1 MLTSCTPK
9 GGTTPAKATPAKACF
24 VYGDDGNG
32 NPTSTYASDSP
43 FPWSVASF
51 ISGLLPLSNVSV
63 AASSLI
69 SGGAGATHS
78 SFPTTETPGSAS
90 VSSETNAKAGTTNT
104 PSQTTGAA
112 AMTSTPSK
120 TTSAP
125 TSTTDGSSNA
135 GQSTAASQPAS
146 SSQKSAAEGTWSMVA
161 NVSIYIYVLVTCNP
175 LLPSSVP
182 LTLIHL
188 NL

>member
-24 VYGDDGNG
+24 VYGDDGKG

-43 FPWSVASF
+43 FPSSVASF

-78 SFPTTETPGSAS
+78 SFPTTGTPGSAS
-90 VSSETNAKAGTTNT
+90 VSSQATAKAGTTNT

-112 AMTSTPSK
+112 AMTSTSS
-120 TTSAP
+120 TITSAP
-125 TSTTDGSSNA
+125 TSTTGRSSNA
-135 GQSTAASQPAS
+135 GQTTTTSQPAA
-146 SSQKSAAEGTWSMVA
+146 SSQKSAAGVTWSMVA
-161 NVSIYIYVLVTCNP
+161 NVSIYM
-175 LLPSSVP
+175 
-182 LTLIHL
+182 
-188 NL
+188 